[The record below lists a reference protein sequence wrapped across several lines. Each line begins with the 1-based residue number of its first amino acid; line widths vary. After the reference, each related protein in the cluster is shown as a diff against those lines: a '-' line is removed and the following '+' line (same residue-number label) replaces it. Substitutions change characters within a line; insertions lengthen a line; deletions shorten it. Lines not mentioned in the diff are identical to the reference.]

1 MNDKPVA
8 LVTGGTRGI
17 GRAIATQIA
26 GLGFDI
32 AISHWDLGSD
42 GVPDP
47 AAGHEAE
54 ELIQAAGGEC
64 LCVAANV
71 ADSADRQRLI
81 DEVRTRFGRCDM
93 LVNNAG
99 VAPTQRND
107 LLEAT
112 EESFDRVMSINLRGP
127 YFLTQLMANWLIA
140 QKADDEHFT
149 GRIVNISSISAYT
162 ASPGRGE
169 YCLSKAGVSMMTK
182 LYAARLGEYGIGV
195 FEIRPGIIETDMT
208 AGVKD
213 KYNALIADGLTPL
226 RRWGHPQ
233 DVARAVG
240 AVAEGKLDFSTG
252 TAIDVDGGFNVQRL

>member
-17 GRAIATQIA
+17 GQAIAAQIA
-26 GLGFDI
+26 SLGFDI
-32 AISHWDLGSD
+32 AISHWDLGPD

-47 AAGHEAE
+47 AAGHGTEA
-54 ELIQAAGGEC
+54 LIQAAGSAC
-64 LCVAANV
+64 LSVATNV

>member
-1 MNDKPVA
+1 
-8 LVTGGTRGI
+8 
-17 GRAIATQIA
+17 
-26 GLGFDI
+26 
-32 AISHWDLGSD
+32 
-42 GVPDP
+42 
-47 AAGHEAE
+47 
-54 ELIQAAGGEC
+54 
-64 LCVAANV
+64 
-71 ADSADRQRLI
+71 
-81 DEVRTRFGRCDM
+81 M